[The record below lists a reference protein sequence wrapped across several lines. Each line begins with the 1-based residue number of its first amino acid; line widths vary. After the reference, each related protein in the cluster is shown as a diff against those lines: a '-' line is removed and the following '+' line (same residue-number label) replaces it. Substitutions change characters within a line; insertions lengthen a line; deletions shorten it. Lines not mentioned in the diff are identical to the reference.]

1 MLINPIAK
9 AQKPNKKSLASFE
22 KRKSERERMKEKRRK
37 NNNL

>member
-9 AQKPNKKSLASFE
+9 AQKPNKKSLTSFE